1 MPYKDKHH
9 KNRWRGE
16 IVRQGSRKTQ
26 LFETKGEA
34 KAWEVEQKALPL
46 EDYLNE
52 TRTVY
57 SLAEWAERYLDHSRV
72 KFCSKTY
79 DEKRLAFREL
89 FRSVK
94 PVQEPSKLHPGM
106 ILSHFDGQ
114 VEKRSG
120 NAANKDRK
128 NLIAAWNWGK
138 RYLPGWPKENPFAE
152 TEKQASEQHPRYMPP
167 VDDFWKVF
175 DLTMGQDKVMLLGY
189 LHTAARRSELFEL
202 TWEDVDF
209 AGHRIR
215 LWTRKRK
222 GGREFDWV
230 TMTTELELALIEWHQ
245 DRTFKESKH
254 VFLCEDETPFCREAY
269 GKPFTCRQHW
279 LPRLCERAGVP
290 RFGIHAIRHLS
301 ASILDDSGYPIA
313 AIQSLLRH
321 KNANTTS
328 RYLHKLRGMRT
339 ALDEAFTRKQV
350 PGGSGE
356 SSGMPSAT
364 RRVAEAQVRERPML
378 RLIKCG

>member
-9 KNRWRGE
+9 KNKWRGE
-16 IVRQGSRKTQ
+16 IVRQGQRKTQ
-26 LFETKGEA
+26 LFGMKGEA
-34 KAWEVEQKALPL
+34 KAWEVEQRALPL
-46 EDYLNE
+46 EEYLNE

-57 SLAEWAERYLDHSRV
+57 SLAEWAARYLDHSRV

-89 FRSVK
+89 FKSVK

-138 RYLPGWPKENPFAE
+138 RYLPGWPKENPFSE
-152 TEKQASEQHPRYMPP
+152 TEKQPCKEHPRYIPP
-167 VDDFWKVF
+167 VYDFWKVF
-175 DLTMGQDKVMLLGY
+175 DLTMRQDRVMLLAY
-189 LHTAARRSELFEL
+189 LHTAARRAELFEL
-202 TWEDVDF
+202 TWDDVDF
-209 AGHRIR
+209 AGYRIR

-230 TMTTELELALIEWHQ
+230 TMTTELGLALRQWHK

-254 VFLCEDETPFCREAY
+254 VFLCEDVKPFCREDY
-269 GKPFTCRQHW
+269 GRPFQYRQHW

-301 ASILDDSGYPIA
+301 ASILDDKGYPIA

-321 KNANTTS
+321 KSANTTS

-339 ALDEAFTRKQV
+339 ALDTAFTRSQL
-350 PGGSGE
+350 PGSLDE
-356 SSGMPSAT
+356 SAGLPSPAV
-364 RRVAEAQVRERPML
+364 REGEAQVRERPKL
-378 RLIKCG
+378 RLINFR